1 MLWLVGCH
9 GCGAF
14 LVARCS
20 PPRGELTYALPALG
34 QAFGK
39 LREMLS
45 KTKSAD
51 LRGLNFRLDFSEFY
65 ADLPAQPEDDLEQM

>member
-1 MLWLVGCH
+1 
-9 GCGAF
+9 
-14 LVARCS
+14 
-20 PPRGELTYALPALG
+20 
-34 QAFGK
+34 
-39 LREMLS
+39 MLS